1 MYSHDSKFI
10 YPDSRPH
17 EAKTSHSILE
27 TRRKDLSSRAGTSRE
42 GTSRGEIKTTPSRP
56 HQSESK
62 QLPQSIMRSPQKH
75 YYKKSIEVSPQSVL
89 TSKLDSTSFGM
100 TPHEREM
107 IKYKAQNDKVVGYYK
122 KVLQDI
128 RHTIKQERSQ
138 VQKYL

>member
-1 MYSHDSKFI
+1 
-10 YPDSRPH
+10 
-17 EAKTSHSILE
+17 
-27 TRRKDLSSRAGTSRE
+27 
-42 GTSRGEIKTTPSRP
+42 
-56 HQSESK
+56 
-62 QLPQSIMRSPQKH
+62 MRSPQKH